1 MAFPI
6 PNKHPLDINQ
16 RVAVGVSI
24 PFSAPFVFTQTF
36 TTTEQIKSNLINY
49 ILTNT
54 GERVLNP
61 NFGANLRAQL
71 FEQITP
77 NTLSALE
84 IKLTNDIKRLFPSIR
99 IDQLTLTPI
108 YDENTIQL
116 IMVYSVLNNNTET
129 ITITL

>member
-1 MAFPI
+1 MAYRI
-6 PNKHPLDINQ
+6 PNQHPLDLNQ
-16 RVAVGVSI
+16 RVAVGVGI
-24 PFSAPFVFTQTF
+24 PFSAPYVFTQTY
-36 TTTEQIKSNLINY
+36 TTVEQIKSNIINY

-77 NTLSALE
+77 NTLSGLE
-84 IKLTNDIKRLFPSIR
+84 IKIANDLKKYFPSVQVQ
-99 IDQLTLTPI
+99 QLTLSPI
-108 YDENTIQL
+108 YEENAIQL
-116 IMVYSVLNNNTET
+116 VLVYSVLNNATET